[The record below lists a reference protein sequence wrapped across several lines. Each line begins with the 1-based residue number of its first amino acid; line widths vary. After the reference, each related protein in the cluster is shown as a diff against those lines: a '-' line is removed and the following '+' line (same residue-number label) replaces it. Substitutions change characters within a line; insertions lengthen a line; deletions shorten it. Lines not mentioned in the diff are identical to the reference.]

1 MYEYIKGE
9 IAELTP
15 TSAVIEANS
24 VGYLLHIS
32 LNTYSALEGQKTGKL
47 YIEEVIREDAFT
59 LFGFSD
65 LSERA
70 LFRQLVSV
78 SGVGV
83 ILSSFSVQEL
93 QQVIASGDVN
103 AIKKV
108 KGIGLKTAQ
117 RLIIDLKD
125 KVKPE
130 GGSGVLPLVS
140 ARNEVRDEAV
150 QALSILGYPQP
161 EAAKLVDA
169 VLSQQPDMPLDKL
182 IKESLRQNGKK

>member
-78 SGVGV
+78 SGVGANTAGV

-140 ARNEVRDEAV
+140 ARNEVRDE
-150 QALSILGYPQP
+150 
-161 EAAKLVDA
+161 
-169 VLSQQPDMPLDKL
+169 
-182 IKESLRQNGKK
+182 